1 MGAGILAFASI
12 ATSLV
17 STGLSIYGQN
27 QQAKSA
33 TQAAKYNNQL
43 AQAEAT
49 NLANESREAQTRERQ
64 QNRKQMAQLRLSL
77 GQQGTQNSSGTP
89 LAIIGESQQNFS
101 LGIADAARRT
111 DMQTA
116 ALRAKGQ
123 MGLWEA
129 DNFKRASKLQMF
141 GTAIG
146 GISSAVQGYGQ
157 FKYTGALK

>member
-1 MGAGILAFASI
+1 MGAGILAFASL

-17 STGLSIYGQN
+17 STGLAIYGQN

-43 AQAEAT
+43 AENEAT

-64 QNRKQMAQLRLSL
+64 RNRKQMAQLRLAL
-77 GQQGTQNSSGTP
+77 GQQGTLNSTGTP
-89 LAIIGESQQNFS
+89 LAIIGESQQNLS
-101 LGIADAARRT
+101 LNIADAARRT

-116 ALRAKGQ
+116 ALRARGQ

-129 DNFKRASKLQMF
+129 DQFKRASRVQMF
-141 GTAIG
+141 GTAIN
-146 GISSAVQGYGQ
+146 GISSAVQGYGN
-157 FKYTGALK
+157 FKYTGAI

>member
-1 MGAGILAFASI
+1 MGAGILAFASL
-12 ATSLV
+12 ATTLV
-17 STGLSIYGQN
+17 STGVAIYGQN

-33 TQAAKYNNQL
+33 VEAAKYNNQL

-64 QNRKQMAQLRLSL
+64 QNRQQMARLRLSL

-89 LAIIGESQQNFS
+89 LAIIGESQQNLS

-116 ALRAKGQ
+116 ALRARGQ

-129 DNFKRASKLQMF
+129 DQFKRASKLQMI

-146 GISSAVQGYGQ
+146 GVSSAVQGYGQ
-157 FKYTGALK
+157 FKYTGAL